1 MTKSVEGRGL
11 ISVEAPSSSGVE
23 IIKIEVYVIGC
34 AKCRRLE
41 RNLEQAMR
49 EIGLDEAVE
58 RLNDI
63 EEIKRRGVMRAPVL
77 FIDGEVMVAGFVPGV
92 EELKTMLALRSS

>member
-1 MTKSVEGRGL
+1 MR
-11 ISVEAPSSSGVE
+11 
-23 IIKIEVYVIGC
+23 IEVYVIGC

-41 RNLEQAMR
+41 RNLELAQR
-49 EIGLDEAVE
+49 ELGIEVGFE
-58 RLNDI
+58 RLEDI

-92 EELKTMLALRSS
+92 EELKAMLTSRST